1 MVPLVSSG
9 FPNEVINGRF
19 IGIGTRGCTEGKWRL
34 AGMGVRMGMVD
45 IVGMDDKPTDK
56 FGIDPIPT
64 QTKDTGKQEEMVN
77 LFSRQTT
84 QDYV

>member
-1 MVPLVSSG
+1 MPLVSPD
-9 FPNEVINGRF
+9 FPSEVINGRV

-45 IVGMDDKPTDK
+45 IVGMDDKPTDR

-64 QTKDTGKQEEMVN
+64 QRKETSKHGEMGN
-77 LFSRQTT
+77 LFSR
-84 QDYV
+84 